1 MIVIDSEF
9 QSLIPPLSDDEYE
22 GLEKSLVENGYQ
34 DWREPIITWNG
45 TVIDGHNRYNICEEH
60 GIKFRTMEREFDSRD
75 AAKIWIIENQ
85 SKLRRNLNPGQKAT
99 LEIDLHEAE
108 VREAARL
115 RMLSGKSAEQ
125 ETTLGPKEP
134 RVADP
139 EQSAD
144 TPKGRTAEILAKQAG
159 VGPMTI
165 KRALRVKK
173 EDPELYDKVRSG
185 EVSVTTAYKQVT
197 NLTAPSESPKKAQYA
212 EDGRRIC
219 SICGEPINEG
229 DSYDGHQF
237 VHKKCHN
244 QQRSASMRKYRN
256 PTIGDTSEVLTH
268 DKAELRDSLLLV
280 VQDMGDTLQSTINR
294 YVTMGVKLNK
304 SEQERI
310 IKSLNTLTNAVNGI
324 KE

>member
-9 QSLIPPLSDDEYE
+9 QSLIPPLADDEYDS
-22 GLEKSLVENGYQ
+22 LEKSLVQNGYQ

-45 TVIDGHNRYNICEEH
+45 TIIDGHNRYAICDEH
-60 GIKFRTMEREFDSRD
+60 GIPFRQMEREFDSRD

-115 RMLSGKSAEQ
+115 RQVQTLKQNQNDSRWDPKSPTVAVDQ
-125 ETTLGPKEP
+125 EPK
-134 RVADP
+134 
-139 EQSAD
+139 
-144 TPKGRTAEILAKQAG
+144 KGRTAEILAKQAG

-197 NLTAPSESPKKAQYA
+197 NLTAPSDSPKKARYT

-219 SICGEPINEG
+219 SLCGEPIEPG
-229 DSYDGHQF
+229 DAYDYEPNC
-237 VHKKCHN
+237 HKKC
-244 QQRSASMRKYRN
+244 RSRKHVVAQRKYRN

-280 VQDMGDTLQSTINR
+280 VQGVGDTLQATINR
-294 YVTMGVKLNK
+294 YATMGVSLRK

-310 IKSLNTLTNAVNGI
+310 IKSLDALTGAVKKIGD
-324 KE
+324 